1 MTTFAA
7 DRSRRTTETD
17 RWLAGLLGAEPG
29 VALVAVGGYGRKELL
44 PGSDL
49 DVLLLHDGREG
60 IAKIAD
66 RIWYPVWDSGARLDH
81 AVRTVPQARR
91 VARSDL
97 KVALGLLN
105 ARHVA
110 GDPDLT
116 NSLREGALEDWR
128 SNAKTRLAELK
139 ELHEER
145 TRMHGELAFLLEPDL
160 KESRGGQRDVHAI
173 QAIAAAWVAPAPG
186 PRVRAAYEQILDA
199 RHVLHE
205 VTGRHMDRLVLEEQD
220 EVARTLGLLDG
231 DALLRQLAG
240 AGRTVAYAVDHAF
253 RQAERAGGRRGL
265 GVRMRRGKPE
275 RRPLADGVVEQ
286 DGEVVLARAAMPA
299 SDPVLVLR
307 AAAAAAQTG
316 LPLAP
321 RALARLA
328 DCPPL
333 PVPWP
338 EDARD
343 ALVALL
349 GAGPAAISVWEAL
362 DQEGLLT
369 VLIPDW
375 ERVRNRPQRNPLH
388 RFTVDRHLVEC
399 AANAAALTRDVARPD
414 LLLLTALLHD
424 IGKGWPGDH
433 SISGEVVAR
442 DVARRVGLSEADSE
456 VVAVAVRHHLLLP
469 VVATRRDLD
478 DPMTAQHV
486 ATAVGSRLLLD
497 LLHALSVAD
506 GLATGPAAWND
517 WKAGLVADLVRRVTV
532 VLDGEPTP
540 EPAPLREDQLAL
552 VAEGGPAAIVKGGE
566 VTVVALDRPGLLWHA
581 AGVLASHRLAVRG
594 ATATSVGDIA
604 VTVFSVAPEYGD
616 PPDAHLVAADLR
628 RMLEGRL
635 DVEDRL
641 ERRARAARPRGS
653 AAPPPKVT
661 LVDGASQTA
670 TVVEVRA
677 HDEPGLLWRIGRAL
691 GECGLNVRAARVET
705 LGAEA
710 VDVFYVTDSTG
721 GLLSDPDARRRVVAA
736 VLSALSSDL
745 SIRNVRALLL
755 RLRVRR
761 PPVPLGPGS
770 LEACLRR
777 SPTG

>member
-1 MTTFAA
+1 M
-7 DRSRRTTETD
+7 
-17 RWLAGLLGAEPG
+17 LGAEPG

-49 DVLLLHDGREG
+49 DVLMLHDGRDG
-60 IAKIAD
+60 IAKVAD

-91 VARSDL
+91 VARNDL
-97 KVALGLLN
+97 KVALGLLY

-116 NSLREGALEDWR
+116 TRLREGALEDWR
-128 SNAKTRLAELK
+128 SNARTRLAELK
-139 ELHEER
+139 GLHEER
-145 TRMHGELAFLLEPDL
+145 TRLFGELAFLLEPDL

-186 PRVRAAYEQILDA
+186 PKVRAAYDQILDA

-205 VTGRHMDRLVLEEQD
+205 VTGRRLDRLVLEEQD

-253 RQAERAGGRRGL
+253 RQADRAGGRRAL
-265 GVRMRRGKPE
+265 GVRMRRGKAE

-286 DGEVVLARAAMPA
+286 EGEVVLARAASPA
-299 SDPVLVLR
+299 SDPLLVLR
-307 AAAAAAQTG
+307 AAAAAAQVG

-328 DCPPL
+328 ECPPL
-333 PVPWP
+333 PIPWP
-338 EDARD
+338 DDARN
-343 ALVALL
+343 ALLALL
-349 GAGPAAISVWEAL
+349 GAGQSAIAVWEAL
-362 DQEGLLT
+362 DQEGLLAA
-369 VLIPDW
+369 LIPDW
-375 ERVRNRPQRNPLH
+375 DRVRNRPQRNPLH

-414 LLLLTALLHD
+414 LLLLAALLHD

-433 SISGEVVAR
+433 SVSGEVVAR
-442 DVARRVGLSEADSE
+442 DVCRRVGLNEADE
-456 VVAVAVRHHLLLP
+456 QLVADAVRHHLLLP

-478 DPMTAQHV
+478 DPMTVQQV
-486 ATAVGSRLLLD
+486 ATVVGSRTLLE
-497 LLHALSVAD
+497 LLHALSQAD

-517 WKAGLVADLVRRVTV
+517 WKAGLVTDLVRRVSA
-532 VLDGEPTP
+532 VLDGEPMP
-540 EPAPLREDQLAL
+540 EPVPLRADQLAL
-552 VAEGGPAAIVKGGE
+552 VADGGPAAIVDGNE
-566 VTVVALDRPGLLWHA
+566 VTVVALDRPGLLWRA
-581 AGVLASHRLAVRG
+581 AGVLASHRLTVRG
-594 ATATSVGDIA
+594 ANASAVGDTA
-604 VTVFSVAPEYGD
+604 VTVFSVVPEYGD
-616 PPDAHLVAADLR
+616 PPDASLVSADLR

-641 ERRARAARPRGS
+641 ERRARAVRPQGKS
-653 AAPPPKVT
+653 APPPKVA
-661 LVDGASQTA
+661 LVDNASSTA

-691 GECGLNVRAARVET
+691 GECGLNVQAARVET

-710 VDVFYVTDSTG
+710 VDVFYVTDASG
-721 GLLSDPDARRRVVAA
+721 ALLTDPDLRKRTIKM
-736 VLSALSSDL
+736 VLSAL
-745 SIRNVRALLL
+745 A
-755 RLRVRR
+755 
-761 PPVPLGPGS
+761 P
-770 LEACLRR
+770 A
-777 SPTG
+777 